1 MSNFWYN
8 ILDAAKDTSY
18 NFPFMTWYDTIM
30 TTLWQKP
37 RAELHNPKE
46 VPKSRAPNLYLV
58 HVVIPSKSDLTG
70 RNMKTDPSWALDEV
84 PTGSIKGKFESF
96 GFADLIIRTKTAQVR
111 LELKQAGT
119 SWQSSGSYLQPF
131 LRANDIQHL
140 NSTCCLFSTDSF
152 SNCASYDF
160 LQSES
165 YICFWGN
172 YIWVNWDSIRLRDFP
187 KVCTPVTCRVRVW
200 IQRFLIAK
208 VLWSCYIISLSA
220 LHMIEKKTRQMNG
233 IV

>member
-1 MSNFWYN
+1 MYIYIRRRKWQPTPVFLPGKFHGQRGLEGYSPCSHRRVRHNLATKQQMSNFWYN

-165 YICFWGN
+165 
-172 YIWVNWDSIRLRDFP
+172 
-187 KVCTPVTCRVRVW
+187 
-200 IQRFLIAK
+200 
-208 VLWSCYIISLSA
+208 
-220 LHMIEKKTRQMNG
+220 
-233 IV
+233 